1 MAEISSFEEELKQWT
16 LYIWK
21 EKLALFI
28 FSFEMKIA
36 TKKIGN
42 FRGFQVVWPHEK
54 VPVWWK
60 TYISQKNNRNHL
72 IIDYKKSAIRKTEFY
87 YAADLLLCTNVLL
100 LLFLVF
106 LNNEVKQVPA

>member
-28 FSFEMKIA
+28 FSFEIINRNQKKMVIFGDFDWSDH
-36 TKKIGN
+36 TKK
-42 FRGFQVVWPHEK
+42 FQCDGKHSTPE
-54 VPVWWK
+54 
-60 TYISQKNNRNHL
+60 KNNRNHL
-72 IIDYKKSAIRKTEFY
+72 IIDYKKSAIRKTKFY

-106 LNNEVKQVPA
+106 LNNEVK

>member
-1 MAEISSFEEELKQWT
+1 
-16 LYIWK
+16 
-21 EKLALFI
+21 
-28 FSFEMKIA
+28 MKIA

-42 FRGFQVVWPHEK
+42 FGDFDWSDHTKKFQCDGKHSTPE
-54 VPVWWK
+54 
-60 TYISQKNNRNHL
+60 KNNRNHL